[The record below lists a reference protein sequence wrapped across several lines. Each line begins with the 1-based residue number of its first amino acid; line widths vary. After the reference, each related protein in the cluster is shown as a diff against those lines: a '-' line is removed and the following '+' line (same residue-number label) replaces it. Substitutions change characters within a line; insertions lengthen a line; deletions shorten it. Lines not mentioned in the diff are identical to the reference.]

1 MMRLILKI
9 ISLLYSIIFFGLFIF
24 LLFLWETF
32 IEQVG
37 GLGVTILL
45 VSGIVNL
52 ILLWALSGLAD
63 RVKYL
68 EDRFQKMDEEAE
80 NEWFKSTQKRD

>member
-1 MMRLILKI
+1 MMRFILKI

-24 LLFLWETF
+24 LLFLWENF
-32 IEQVG
+32 IDQIG

-52 ILLWALSGLAD
+52 ILLWALSSLAD
-63 RVKYL
+63 RVEHL
-68 EDRFQKMDEEAE
+68 EDRFQKMDEDAE
-80 NEWFKSTQKRD
+80 NEWFKSIRKKD

>member
-1 MMRLILKI
+1 MRLILKI

-24 LLFLWETF
+24 LLFLWENF
-32 IEQVG
+32 IDQIG

-52 ILLWALSGLAD
+52 ILLWALSSLAD
-63 RVKYL
+63 RVEHL

>member
-1 MMRLILKI
+1 MRNILRI
-9 ISLLYSIIFFGLFIF
+9 IAILYSFAFFILFIF

-80 NEWFKSTQKRD
+80 NEWFKSIRKKD

>member
-1 MMRLILKI
+1 MRYILRI

-32 IEQVG
+32 IVQIC
-37 GLGVTILL
+37 GLGVTVLL

-80 NEWFKSTQKRD
+80 NEWFKSIRKKD

>member
-1 MMRLILKI
+1 MMRYILRI

-32 IEQVG
+32 IDQIG
-37 GLGVTILL
+37 GLGVTVLL

-80 NEWFKSTQKRD
+80 NEWFKSIRKKD

>member
-1 MMRLILKI
+1 MRFILKI
-9 ISLLYSIIFFGLFIF
+9 LLLLYAIIFLGLFIF

-32 IEQVG
+32 IEQIG

-45 VSGIVNL
+45 VSGTVNL
-52 ILLWALSGLAD
+52 ILLLALSGLAD

-80 NEWFKSTQKRD
+80 NEWFKSIRKKD

>member
-1 MMRLILKI
+1 MRLILKI

-52 ILLWALSGLAD
+52 ILLWVLSGLAD

-80 NEWFKSTQKRD
+80 NEWFKSIRKKD

>member
-1 MMRLILKI
+1 MRLILKI

-37 GLGVTILL
+37 VLGVTILL

-52 ILLWALSGLAD
+52 ILLWVLSGLAD

>member
-1 MMRLILKI
+1 MRFILKI

-24 LLFLWETF
+24 LLFLWENF
-32 IEQVG
+32 IDQIG

-52 ILLWALSGLAD
+52 ILLWALSSLAD
-63 RVKYL
+63 RVEHL

-80 NEWFKSTQKRD
+80 NEWFKSIRKKD

>member
-1 MMRLILKI
+1 MRYILRI

-32 IEQVG
+32 IDQIG
-37 GLGVTILL
+37 GLGVTVLL

-68 EDRFQKMDEEAE
+68 EDRFQKMDEDAE
-80 NEWFKSTQKRD
+80 NEWFKSIRKKD

>member
-1 MMRLILKI
+1 MRFILKI

-24 LLFLWETF
+24 LLFLWENF
-32 IEQVG
+32 IDQIG

-52 ILLWALSGLAD
+52 ILLWALSSLAD
-63 RVKYL
+63 RVEHL

>member
-1 MMRLILKI
+1 MRFILKI

-24 LLFLWETF
+24 LLFLWENF
-32 IEQVG
+32 IDQIG

-52 ILLWALSGLAD
+52 ILLWALSSLAD
-63 RVKYL
+63 RVEHL
-68 EDRFQKMDEEAE
+68 EDRFQKMDEDAE
-80 NEWFKSTQKRD
+80 NEWFKSIRKKD

>member
-1 MMRLILKI
+1 MRYILRI

-63 RVKYL
+63 RVEHL
-68 EDRFQKMDEEAE
+68 EERFQKMDEEAE
-80 NEWFKSTQKRD
+80 NEWFKSARKKD

>member
-1 MMRLILKI
+1 MRLILKI

-24 LLFLWETF
+24 LLFLWENF
-32 IEQVG
+32 IDQIG

-52 ILLWALSGLAD
+52 ILLWALSSLAD
-63 RVKYL
+63 RVEHL

-80 NEWFKSTQKRD
+80 NEWFKSIWKKD

>member
-1 MMRLILKI
+1 MRYILRI

-32 IEQVG
+32 IDQIG
-37 GLGVTILL
+37 GLGVTVLL

-80 NEWFKSTQKRD
+80 NEWFKSIRKKD